1 MGKRTT
7 PPRSFNTIRQSQ
19 CKKRTKRAA
28 NRRFILLAICAVTV
42 LIVLVS
48 LIFLICSIVD
58 SVASN
63 APGSHNPSDVTYQA
77 YTQEADGLE
86 RGELILINKQN
97 QYSFPANATSALA
110 DMRDELAFS
119 GATAPYGFA
128 SPTDKYL
135 FNRKAL
141 SAFNAMMEQYFAVTG
156 DNTLAVKTAYRTKE
170 QQAALNSSTPAGFSD
185 HHSGYCIAFTTA
197 FQSNVNSVWIT
208 ENCHKF
214 GFITRYPSAKQAVTG
229 VSEYTEC
236 FRYVGVAHATYI
248 KENKLCLEE
257 YVNLLAANHP
267 FDGNHLQFTGA
278 DNNSYSVYYVPI
290 SNTPVTTL
298 NVPENFSYTVS
309 GDNRSGFIVTV
320 NLSAPITG

>member
-19 CKKRTKRAA
+19 CKKRTKREA
-28 NRRFILLAICAVTV
+28 NRRFVLLAICAVTV
-42 LIVLVS
+42 LIVLAS
-48 LIFLICSIVD
+48 LILLICSIVD
-58 SVASN
+58 TVASN

-86 RGELILINKQN
+86 RGELILINKQT
-97 QYSFPANATSALA
+97 QYSFPANATTALV
-110 DMRDELAFS
+110 DMRDELAFAE
-119 GATAPYGFA
+119 GAASYGFA
-128 SPTDKYL
+128 SPTEKYL

-141 SAFNAMMEQYFAVTG
+141 TAFNAMMDQYYAVTG
-156 DNTLAVKTAYRTKE
+156 DNTLAVRTAYRTKE
-170 QQAALNSSTPAGFSD
+170 QQQASGSSTPAGFSD
-185 HHSGYCIAFTTA
+185 HHSGYCIAFTDA
-197 FQSNVNSVWIT
+197 FSKSVSSVWIT

-214 GFITRYPSAKQAVTG
+214 GFITRYPTTKKAVTG
-229 VSEYTEC
+229 VENYTEC

-257 YVNLLAANHP
+257 YVNLLANNHP
-267 FDGNHLQFTGA
+267 FDGDHLQFTGA

-309 GDNRSGFIVTV
+309 GDNRRGFIVTV
-320 NLSAPITG
+320 NLSDPIN